1 MEQHEEAPP
10 RFKPPGV
17 RKRQRPQGRGP
28 MQWRTHQ
35 LHLETEAQRSAAGV
49 QLVKPGAKRQS
60 ENKNAESLTFRASP
74 QIFTELFKWMHSL
87 IHFVI
92 SSF

>member
-1 MEQHEEAPP
+1 MEQHEEAPT
-10 RFKPPGV
+10 RFKPPRV

-28 MQWRTHQ
+28 NGGHTS
-35 LHLETEAQRSAAGV
+35 LHLETEAQRSAADV

-60 ENKNAESLTFRASP
+60 ENKNAESLTFKASP
-74 QIFTELFKWMHSL
+74 QIFTEPFKWTHSL